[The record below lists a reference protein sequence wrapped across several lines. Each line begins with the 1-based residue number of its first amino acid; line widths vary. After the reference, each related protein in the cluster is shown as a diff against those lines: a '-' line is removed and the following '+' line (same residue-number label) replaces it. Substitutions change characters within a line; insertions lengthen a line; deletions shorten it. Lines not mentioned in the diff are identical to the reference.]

1 MSPLSQRRLTSS
13 SSGPSEIC
21 VMVAVVVEPENPVDE
36 RPPALAVGFRL
47 PLARVPL
54 SVEGVR
60 GDPEAN
66 QPQVVVLPFRHFL
79 DAGDPA
85 TGTVEADTRDHLAR
99 RSPAKPRRRLRHVG
113 LRAAGWPGGPAQVRR
128 NATAANVAAPAP
140 SPAAARRGVTAPR
153 LPGRPKARRG
163 SSAARSKAYRQVS
176 FPVGTCGGRGTVIT
190 FNTDSCGTN
199 STGPTGT
206 PPCQA

>member
-1 MSPLSQRRLTSS
+1 
-13 SSGPSEIC
+13 
-21 VMVAVVVEPENPVDE
+21 MVAVVVEPENPVDE

-153 LPGRPKARRG
+153 LPAPAQGKTRLFSGEVEGLPPGQLPGGHLWG
-163 SSAARSKAYRQVS
+163 SRHGDHLQHR
-176 FPVGTCGGRGTVIT
+176 
-190 FNTDSCGTN
+190 
-199 STGPTGT
+199 
-206 PPCQA
+206 